1 VPRLLYVVTLAEVGG
16 AQTYVAGLLPAARQ
30 EYEVTVAAHG
40 EGPLRRAAA
49 QAGVPFVPLEHV
61 RRAVSP
67 VRDVRGLLELY
78 RLFRRLR
85 PDVVHL
91 NSSKAGILGR
101 LAARLARVPVCVFT
115 AHGWAFK
122 AGHGRAA
129 HAYLWADRLVEPLT
143 STVVCVSETELR
155 AGLEAGTCRVGRSV
169 VIPNAVEPGPAVERP
184 PRDRPV
190 EIVSVGRLA
199 EPKDF
204 ATLVAA
210 LAGLPRGAARLLVL
224 GDGPLRARLAAEVR
238 ALGLDDA
245 VELAGEVD
253 DVRARLERA
262 DVFALS
268 SRSEGMPLSVL
279 EAMAAGLPVVASDVG
294 GVHEVVVEGET
305 GRLVAAGDVEAL
317 REALA
322 SLVFDAGL
330 RERLGRGGRERV
342 LDRFALPHWRERHLE
357 LYRRLVAGRTAE
369 DYGREESCS

>member
-1 VPRLLYVVTLAEVGG
+1 MPRLLYVVTLAEVGG
-16 AQTYVAGLLPAARQ
+16 AQTYVAELLPAARE
-30 EYEVTVAAHG
+30 EYDVAVAAHG

-49 QAGVPFVPLEHV
+49 EAGVTFVPLEQV
-61 RRAVSP
+61 RRPVAP
-67 VRDVRGLLELY
+67 VRDLRGLLELY

-129 HAYLWADRLVEPLT
+129 RAYLWADRLVEPLS

-155 AGLEAGTCRVGRSV
+155 AGLEARTCRAGRSV
-169 VIPNAVEPGPAVERP
+169 VIPNAVEPGGPVERAP
-184 PRDRPV
+184 AEGRPV

-210 LAGLPRGAARLLVL
+210 FASLPSGSARLIVL
-224 GDGPLRARLAAEVR
+224 GDGPLRGRLAAQIGQ
-238 ALGLDDA
+238 LGLGGS

-253 DVRARLERA
+253 DVRPRLERA

-294 GVHEVVVEGET
+294 GVHEVVADGAT
-305 GRLVAAGDVEAL
+305 GRLVPPGDAAAL
-317 REALA
+317 GAALA
-322 SLVFDAGL
+322 GLVADAGE
-330 RERLGRGGRERV
+330 RKRLGAAGRERV
-342 LDRFALPHWRERHLE
+342 LERFALPPWRERHLE
-357 LYRRLVAGRTAE
+357 LYRRLLAGAPDT
-369 DYGREESCS
+369 DYRRGQS